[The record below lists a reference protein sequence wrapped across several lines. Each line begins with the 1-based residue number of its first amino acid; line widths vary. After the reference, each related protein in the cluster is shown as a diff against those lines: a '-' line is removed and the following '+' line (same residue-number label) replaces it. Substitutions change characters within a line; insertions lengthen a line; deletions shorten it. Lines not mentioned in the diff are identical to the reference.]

1 VAEQFTGIPGS
12 YVMLSDT
19 IRSFKEVLSG
29 NYDDLPEEAFY
40 LVGDIDAVKEK
51 AEKLRA
57 GA

>member
-1 VAEQFTGIPGS
+1 MKLA
-12 YVMLSDT
+12 DT

-29 NYDDLPEEAFY
+29 KYDDLPEEAFY

-51 AEKLRA
+51 AEKLGA